1 MINNYQRRSVSLVR
15 AAHEL
20 GISDAVHEPLGGGES
35 EWLLKIA
42 AAVCGIAEAHAMV
55 EASRLAARGHPE
67 PADLVDA
74 VAFRAAG
81 IQDSG
86 TWTASAMW
94 ALWVLSRLRARI
106 NVIHAARGD
115 TALGA
120 AVAASSA
127 LHAVLSAA
135 AAAGLN
141 DEAYRETCLDVAR
154 STLAEAVQLL
164 QNRGR

>member
-1 MINNYQRRSVSLVR
+1 LINSYEYRSASLVR

-20 GISDAVHEPLGGGES
+20 GISAAVHEPLVDGDS

-55 EASRLAARGHPE
+55 EASRLAARGHSE

-106 NVIHAARGD
+106 NVIHAARDD
-115 TALGA
+115 TVLTA
-120 AVAASSA
+120 AVRASAA
-127 LHAVLSAA
+127 LHAVLSAVA
-135 AAAGLN
+135 ATGSN

-154 STLAEAVQLL
+154 STLAEAAQVL
-164 QNRGR
+164 QN